1 MEETAA
7 KARDTPNWPAFRYHR
22 PAIVMAREGDTD
34 ARTNRNTLHA
44 IISDEPEETL
54 MKYDILVV
62 GAGPAGLSF
71 ARSLKASGLNIL
83 VIEKAPLDALRD
95 PAPDGREIALTHL
108 SVRLMKDLG
117 AWARIPHEAIS
128 PIREAKVLN
137 GNSSYF
143 LDFDSKHVAGDAL
156 GYLVP
161 NYLIRKSLYEETE
174 PLANVEILT
183 DTVVE
188 SLHTDNQGGTVKLS
202 NGQTREATLI
212 VAADSRFSSTR
223 RQMGISTSMTDFAKT
238 AIVCRMEHDL
248 PHEQIAYECFHY
260 GRTLAVLPM
269 NGTLSSIVITVHN
282 ELAEQ
287 ILDMSEEAFNLDIQQ
302 RFDNR
307 LGAMRL
313 VGERYSYPL
322 IAVHADKF
330 FANHFA
336 LIGDAAVGMHP
347 VTAHGFNLG
356 LRGQATLAREIRRA
370 VSHGRDIGSRRVLAN
385 YERRHMCITRP
396 MYWGTNGIVG
406 LFTDERPPARALRG
420 LALRVANNLPPIKRM
435 IKNRLT
441 EIST

>member
-1 MEETAA
+1 
-7 KARDTPNWPAFRYHR
+7 
-22 PAIVMAREGDTD
+22 
-34 ARTNRNTLHA
+34 
-44 IISDEPEETL
+44 
-54 MKYDILVV
+54 MKYDIIIV

-71 ARSLKASGLNIL
+71 ARSFKDTHLNIL
-83 VIEKAPLDALRD
+83 VIEKASLDELTD

-108 SVRLMKDLG
+108 SVKLMQNLG
-117 AWARIPHEAIS
+117 AWQRIPAEAIS

-137 GNSSYF
+137 GDSPYF
-143 LDFDSKHVAGDAL
+143 LDFNSKNVAGDAL

-161 NYLIRKSLYEETE
+161 NYLIRKSLFEEAE
-174 PLANVEILT
+174 PLSNVEIVT

-188 SLHTDNQGGTVKLS
+188 SLSTDKSGGIVKLS
-202 NGQTREATLI
+202 NGETREAKLI
-212 VAADSRFSSTR
+212 VAADSRFSTTR
-223 RQMGISTSMTDFAKT
+223 RSMGISTSMQDFAKT

-248 PHEQIAYECFHY
+248 PHEQVAYECFHY
-260 GRTLAVLPM
+260 GRTLAILPM
-269 NGTLSSIVITVHN
+269 TGNLSSIVITVHN

-287 ILDMSEEAFNLDIQQ
+287 IINMTEEEFNLDIQQ
-302 RFDNR
+302 RFGNQ
-307 LGAMRL
+307 LGNMRL

-322 IAVHADKF
+322 IAVHANKF
-330 FANHFA
+330 FANRYA

-356 LRGQATLAREIRRA
+356 LRGQATLAREILRA

-385 YERRHMCITRP
+385 YERRHMRITKP

-406 LFTDERPPARALRG
+406 LFTDERPPAKALRN
-420 LALRVANNLPPIKRM
+420 LALRVANNLPPIKRI

>member
-1 MEETAA
+1 
-7 KARDTPNWPAFRYHR
+7 
-22 PAIVMAREGDTD
+22 
-34 ARTNRNTLHA
+34 
-44 IISDEPEETL
+44 

-62 GAGPAGLSF
+62 GAGPTGLSF
-71 ARSLKASGLNIL
+71 SRSFKDTNLKIL
-83 VIEKAPLDALRD
+83 VIEKASLDDLRD

-108 SVRLMKDLG
+108 SVKLMKDLG
-117 AWARIPHEAIS
+117 AWQRIPAESIS

-137 GNSSYF
+137 GDSSYF
-143 LDFDSKHVAGDAL
+143 LDFNSKNVAGDAL

-161 NYLIRKSLYEETE
+161 NYLIRKSLFEEAE
-174 PLANVEILT
+174 PLPNVEILT

-188 SLHTDNQGGTVKLS
+188 SLSTDSQGS
-202 NGQTREATLI
+202 NGETREATLI
-212 VAADSRFSSTR
+212 VAADSRFSTTR

-260 GRTLAVLPM
+260 GRTLAILPM
-269 NGTLSSIVITVHN
+269 TGNLSSIVITVDN

-287 ILDMSEEAFNLDIQQ
+287 IINMTEEQFNQDIQQ
-302 RFDNR
+302 RFGNQ

-322 IAVHADKF
+322 IAVHAKNF
-330 FANHFA
+330 FANRFA
-336 LIGDAAVGMHP
+336 LLGDAAVGMHP

-356 LRGQATLAREIRRA
+356 LRGQATLAREILRA
-370 VSHGRDIGSRRVLAN
+370 VSHHRDIGARRVLAN
-385 YERRHMCITRP
+385 YERRHMRVTRP
-396 MYWGTNGIVG
+396 MYWGTNSIVG
-406 LFTDERPPARALRG
+406 LFTDERPPAKALRN
-420 LALRVANNLPPIKRM
+420 LALRVANNLPPIKRL